1 MSGKLE
7 EPETLKNEETIF
19 FPLSEEIQLQYILL
33 QIDYIR
39 YFKYVKMLEGSPT
52 RLLVIDQ
59 ISKGLLDGSFPSV
72 TRLSETPDLR
82 PKGRFTKCILAEGP

>member
-1 MSGKLE
+1 MGCAWGGCCLCQHLLDAGH
-7 EPETLKNEETIF
+7 LKVHLWIVDL
-19 FPLSEEIQLQYILL
+19 LSANQICCGQIQQNNLNQSYILL

-59 ISKGLLDGSFPSV
+59 ISKGLL
-72 TRLSETPDLR
+72 ETL
-82 PKGRFTKCILAEGP
+82 